1 VRCREASRRIETTIA
16 MYGAGA
22 PGLAVVVSAT
32 TCDDRCQFA
41 PTMCSYID
49 NRVSTTLTI
58 SREVAGDADENN
70 NTRGG
75 KSPPRWRGRRFPIE
89 MAK

>member
-1 VRCREASRRIETTIA
+1 MRCREASRRIETTIA

-22 PGLAVVVSAT
+22 RGLAVVVSAT
-32 TCDDRCQFA
+32 TCDDRRQFA

-75 KSPPRWRGRRFPIE
+75 KLPPQWMRRRFPIE
-89 MAK
+89 TAK